1 MPGVLVIHGGSW
13 QSGDNT
19 DFMALNAYLAARDY
33 IVVSINY
40 RLAPKWKF
48 PAGRDDVLSA
58 IAYLKVYGHEFGL
71 DPTRL
76 ALLGRSAGGQLR
88 AARGATPRTSRR
100 SAASS
105 RSTVRPI

>member
-1 MPGVLVIHGGSW
+1 MLVIHGGSW
-13 QSGDNT
+13 QDGNNRE
-19 DFMALNAYLAARDY
+19 FIALNAYLAARDY

-76 ALLGRSAGGQLR
+76 ALSGDRREASSHCSRRIPPAN
-88 AARGATPRTSRR
+88 RR

-105 RSTVRPI
+105 RSTVRRI

>member
-1 MPGVLVIHGGSW
+1 
-13 QSGDNT
+13 
-19 DFMALNAYLAARDY
+19 MALNAYLAARDY

-71 DPTRL
+71 DRDAAGAARTI
-76 ALLGRSAGGQLR
+76 GRRPAG
-88 AARGATPRTSRR
+88 AARGVHR
-100 SAASS
+100 
-105 RSTVRPI
+105 